1 MKTKIYKCTQDY
13 LNNEDIICF
22 KKGELYHFSKTNND
36 WYRTEK
42 NHQGYAH
49 EIEQEEL
56 YEYFSE
62 VLGNSEQLAEYDFIN
77 PDHYKKY
84 SVEVIDMM
92 IAIYGKEKTAA
103 YCELN
108 AFKYRMRMGEKPE
121 QPIDR
126 DLEKEKWYINKAIE
140 LRKS

>member
-1 MKTKIYKCTQDY
+1 METKNYKCTQDY

-22 KKGELYHFSKTNND
+22 KKGELYQFSKTDYD
-36 WYRTEK
+36 WYRTKK
-42 NHQGYAH
+42 NHQGHAH
-49 EIEQEEL
+49 EIEQEEID
-56 YEYFSE
+56 EYFFE
-62 VLGNSEQLAEYDFIN
+62 LLGNSEQLGNYDFIN
-77 PDHYKKY
+77 LDHYKKY

-121 QPIDR
+121 QPIER
-126 DLEKEKWYINKAIE
+126 DLEKEKWYINKANE
-140 LRKS
+140 LRK

>member
-1 MKTKIYKCTQDY
+1 METKNYKCTHDY
-13 LNNEDIICF
+13 LNNEDVICF
-22 KKGELYHFSKTNND
+22 KKGELYQFYKENDGWYKTN
-36 WYRTEK
+36 K

-49 EIEQEEL
+49 KIEQEEID
-56 YEYFSE
+56 EYFFE
-62 VLGNSEQLAEYDFIN
+62 VLGNSEQLGNYDFIN

-84 SVEVIDMM
+84 SVEVIEMM

-126 DLEKEKWYINKAIE
+126 DLEKEKWYINKANE